1 MSQMA
6 VITQREAKRMYPNQW
21 VVMEVHRQDAS
32 GQVLGRVVAHTR
44 DRAAAYRALHA
55 PSSHLS
61 VFYTGRVP
69 KPGYIL
75 GF

>member
-1 MSQMA
+1 MA
-6 VITQREAKRMYPNQW
+6 VITQREAKRRYPNQW
-21 VVMEVHRQDAS
+21 VVMEVHRQGPS
-32 GQVLGRVVAHTR
+32 GEVSGRVIVHSKS
-44 DRAAAYRALHA
+44 RATAYRALRA
-55 PSSHLS
+55 PSPHLC